1 MTLQDVIDEIKLE
14 LTGDVLESELEDEQ
28 IGRAVKKELREL
40 ERYWDEVTFVRAPFA
55 SCIDTSE
62 WDEKVSSIQGVYRTE
77 PVGNAG
83 TEGFYDPL
91 YAQQWMM
98 FSSGG
103 TMYNLQD
110 YTLNYAAWSTLQSI
124 KNTLSTDLSWDEDRH
139 NHKLYINSYSI
150 RPTYVSI
157 AYIPKLKEVE
167 DIKSDY
173 WIDILIRLSTAM
185 TKVIIGR
192 IRTRYTQTNAVWTQD
207 GERLLEEGNTELKEL
222 REILRTNSNLIQGAD

>member
-1 MTLQDVIDEIKLE
+1 MQDVIDEIKLE
-14 LTGDVLESELEDEQ
+14 LTGYVLESELEDEQ
-28 IGRAVKKELREL
+28 IGKAVQKELREL
-40 ERYWDEVTFVRAPFA
+40 ERYWDEITFITVPFA
-55 SCIDTSE
+55 SCIDTSG
-62 WDEKVSSIQGVYRTE
+62 WDEGVSSIHGVYRTE
-77 PVGNAG
+77 PIGNAG

-110 YTLNYAAWSTLQSI
+110 YVLNYAAWSTLQSI
-124 KNTLSTDLSWDEDRH
+124 KNTISTDLSWEEDRH

-150 RPTYVSI
+150 RPTTISI
-157 AYIPKLKEVE
+157 AYIPKLKNVE

-173 WIDILIRLSTAM
+173 WIDILIRLSTAL

-192 IRTRYTQTNAVWTQD
+192 IRTRYTATSAVWTQD
-207 GERLLEEGNTELKEL
+207 GDKLLEEGNTELKEL